1 MVYTGVKKMLEGEGR
16 VYRTGRSVVVRL
28 PKNLVL
34 DSCFPF
40 KLGELVHVQIQ
51 NGKIIVSKKR
61 KLEEE
66 VKK

>member
-1 MVYTGVKKMLEGEGR
+1 MLEGEGR
-16 VYRTGRSVVVRL
+16 VYRTGRSVVVRI
-28 PKNLVL
+28 PKHVTT
-34 DSCFPF
+34 DSTFPF

-51 NGKIIVSKKR
+51 DEKIVVSKKR